1 MTRQVLAIDLKDD
14 AAVKVYRDHHERVWP
29 EVLDSLHNFGVLDM
43 HIYLVGRRLVMIVD
57 MQDGHDLRT
66 AFAARVASHPRVAEW
81 ERLMTSLQLRVPGS
95 RDGEW
100 WAAMEPV
107 FELHESARRV

>member
-14 AAVKVYRDHHERVWP
+14 EAVKIYRDHHRRVWP
-29 EVLDSLHNFGVLDM
+29 EVLDSLHNFGVVDM
-43 HIYLVGRRLVMIVD
+43 QIYLVGRRLVMIVD
-57 MQDGHDLRT
+57 TQDGCDLRA
-66 AFAARVASHPRVAEW
+66 AFDKRVASHPRVAEW
-81 ERLMTSLQLRVPGS
+81 ERLMTSLQQRVPGS

-107 FELHESARRV
+107 FELRESARQA

>member
-14 AAVKVYRDHHERVWP
+14 AAVQVYRDHHERVWP

-57 MQDGHDLRT
+57 MKDGHDLRT

-81 ERLMTSLQLRVPGS
+81 ETLMTSLQQRVPGS

-100 WAAMEPV
+100 WASMEPV